1 MRKSAAV
8 TMDDLLAYGCDH
20 VRVSNAD
27 KRMRQRKVLLKAAAA
42 RHSQRLLVSC
52 PPERDAYVEE
62 LAAYFRPPRDLVD
75 MKQWWGYFMNRRGV
89 PRILYLILAHFR
101 FADIRLAFMR
111 HLILRQSD
119 FSLEDVLEAAAD
131 ARRVY
136 AETRSSSETLIVAM
150 AFEGSSAMRGTGP
163 HRVTRD
169 FIRRVY
175 AETPLTRRVHAH
187 LKQLHL
193 ATPTALS
200 TIVTE
205 LQHLLTG
212 LDDAGDLT
220 YTHMGLIRAVLYG
233 SGNEWFY
240 HPSLGGN
247 HVDDYPMAALLAGVG
262 EDHLLVGALRRGDD
276 AAETRESSPAVFC
289 STLRCEARFSI
300 GRIARKLQN
309 ETLCGE
315 DCDRMKP
322 AQKIQARR
330 GFWLGFCKA
339 SSAAK
344 IVIAASRA
352 HRDVTFSRQAVTSAP
367 ALTSPQN
374 TQSLRCAPFLCG
386 SARTDVDRKHVSGSP
401 FVSC

>member
-27 KRMRQRKVLLKAAAA
+27 KRMRQRKVLLEAAAA

-262 EDHLLVGALRRGDD
+262 EDHLLVGALACVCAGARAFVPGD
-276 AAETRESSPAVFC
+276 T
-289 STLRCEARFSI
+289 
-300 GRIARKLQN
+300 
-309 ETLCGE
+309 
-315 DCDRMKP
+315 
-322 AQKIQARR
+322 
-330 GFWLGFCKA
+330 
-339 SSAAK
+339 SAAK
-344 IVIAASRA
+344 AQWLVAHKRDLERRAREIVENTGAWPPVVKLLEYHIYNR
-352 HRDVTFSRQAVTSAP
+352 SAP
-367 ALTSPQN
+367 QRLSKYG
-374 TQSLRCAPFLCG
+374 RGF
-386 SARTDVDRKHVSGSP
+386 
-401 FVSC
+401 